1 MKQKT
6 IKRIITGTLVGTL
19 ALGLTACGSSSTAS
33 SSSDASTASS
43 GDVTVINAVTG
54 GTPKPYI
61 TIDEDNNYS
70 GYDIEVLK
78 AVFEKLP
85 QYELNLQSA
94 DFTSLFSGLQAGNYQ
109 LAVNNFSY
117 NEDRAESYYF
127 SYPYDEIKY
136 VFIQRKGD
144 EPLTSLQDAADRGYK
159 IEAGAGVNVT
169 NAIEKWNEENPDS
182 QIEIVYTEQ
191 DQSVTFEHI
200 QDGTSDFRIDDLPI
214 YQSYQEEFGFD
225 GLEYTE
231 LSEEETAKISTA
243 LDAYFLFPKDE
254 KGKALR
260 EDVNEA
266 LKELREDGTLE
277 KLSEEFF
284 GANQVPSADKFEETI
299 N

>member
-1 MKQKT
+1 MKQNT

-19 ALGLTACGSSSTAS
+19 ALGLTACGSTS
-33 SSSDASTASS
+33 SSSSSSESSTASS

-85 QYELNLQSA
+85 QYELNLQTA

-231 LSEEETAKISTA
+231 LTEEETAKISTA

-254 KGKALR
+254 NGKALR
-260 EDVNEA
+260 EEVNEA

>member
-19 ALGLTACGSSSTAS
+19 ALGLTACGSSSTTS
-33 SSSDASTASS
+33 SSSDSSTASS

-61 TIDEDNNYS
+61 TIDEDNNFS

-254 KGKALR
+254 KGEALR